1 MKIEIVPT
9 NYRIRITLIQV
20 LGHFTYGKTIK
31 SRFKFVFFVAAI
43 LWAII
48 QRWFKMGLPDSYN
61 FIISTLLFF
70 PFFLPFPLSSFF
82 SDCFCPSQTLF
93 DLERALLN
101 FIEQKKTRSTDHL
114 IKQKP
119 NKNMHHLLPPSRSLS
134 SGTSRSS
141 SSQNQFHFRPSNKCL
156 LIVAAVSFLLF
167 VVAEMFGA
175 LRSNSLSLLGDAIAM
190 SVDVFSYIT
199 NLVAENT
206 KDYSGRIGNPRSEY
220 QRIVT
225 EIAIPSFSVLCLL
238 GVTFYITYDAINV
251 LRHPPLVDDV
261 PLVYLYGFAFLNL
274 VIDVLCATLFV
285 FRGRDVFEE
294 PRMIMPAHVPTI
306 RQASSSRMQSYYNL
320 FVSLLYRHMLT

>member
-1 MKIEIVPT
+1 MVQNGFT
-9 NYRIRITLIQV
+9 YRII
-20 LGHFTYGKTIK
+20 
-31 SRFKFVFFVAAI
+31 
-43 LWAII
+43 
-48 QRWFKMGLPDSYN
+48 
-61 FIISTLLFF
+61 
-70 PFFLPFPLSSFF
+70 SSFLTFFF
-82 SDCFCPSQTLF
+82 SSLACSFIFPSFPHYSDSFYPSQPLF
-93 DLERALLN
+93 DIERSLLN
-101 FIEQKKTRSTDHL
+101 FIEQKQSRSTDHS
-114 IKQKP
+114 IKKKP
-119 NKNMHHLLPPSRSLS
+119 NRNMHHLLPPSRSLS

-141 SSQNQFHFRPSNKCL
+141 SSTQNQFHFRPSNKCL
-156 LIVAAVSFLLF
+156 LIVAAVLFLLF

-206 KDYSGRIGNPRSEY
+206 KEYSGRIGNPRSEY

-306 RQASSSRMQSYYNL
+306 RQASSSRMQNHSNL
-320 FVSLLYRHMLT
+320 IVSLLHRHILT